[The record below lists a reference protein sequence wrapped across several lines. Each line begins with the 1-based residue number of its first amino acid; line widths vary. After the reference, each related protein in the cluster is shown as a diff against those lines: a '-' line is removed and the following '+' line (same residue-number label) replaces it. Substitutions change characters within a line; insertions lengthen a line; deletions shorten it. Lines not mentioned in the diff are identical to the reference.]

1 VPLGVRGRSRLP
13 PTTRG
18 ALSSGSARSPTIL
31 ELRIDYVARPRERPH
46 PAGVAMNAASRRVQR
61 IYLLLVL
68 LTTLAASFIWG
79 INTLFLLDAGLSN
92 TEAFAINAFFTAGL
106 VVFEVPTGVIADTR
120 GRRYSYLL
128 GTVTL
133 SISTLFYLWMWH
145 AHAPFWGW
153 AIASVFL
160 GLGFTFF
167 SGAFEA
173 WLVDSL
179 TFTGYFREHG
189 ELESVLARG
198 EIVEGIAMLGG
209 SVTGG
214 VVAQL
219 TNLGAP
225 YALRA
230 LMLALTFV
238 VAFVAMRDVGF
249 TPKPGKQPIREVR
262 RVLRASF
269 EHGLGNRP
277 VRWIMLAGPFVG
289 GVAIYGFY
297 AMQPYLLELYG
308 NEHAYSVAGL
318 SAAVVAGAQ
327 IAGGMLVPHLA
338 RIVRLRTSIILG
350 ATFVS
355 AIALLLI
362 GVIPQFWLA
371 IAGLVLWGLM
381 FSAITPVRQSYL
393 NRLIPSEQRATV
405 LSFDSL
411 LTSSGGVVLQPALGR
426 SADAWGYPMSYV
438 LCAALQTLALPFVW
452 LARRERAASDA
463 TSDEATER

>member
-1 VPLGVRGRSRLP
+1 LRDRLSGPTLGL
-13 PTTRG
+13 
-18 ALSSGSARSPTIL
+18 AK
-31 ELRIDYVARPRERPH
+31 
-46 PAGVAMNAASRRVQR
+46 VAMNAASRRVQR
-61 IYLLLVL
+61 TYLLLVL

-106 VVFEVPTGVIADTR
+106 VIFEVPTGVIADTR
-120 GRRYSYLL
+120 GRRKSYLL

-133 SISTLFYLWMWH
+133 SISTLFYLWMWQVR
-145 AHAPFWGW
+145 APFWGW
-153 AIASVFL
+153 AVASVFL

-179 TFTGYFREHG
+179 TFTGYFRERG
-189 ELESVLARG
+189 KLESVLAKG
-198 EIVEGIAMLGG
+198 EIVEGSAMLVG
-209 SVTGG
+209 SVAGG

-230 LMLALTFV
+230 LMLVLSFV

-262 RVLRASF
+262 RVLAASL
-269 EHGLGNRP
+269 EHGLGKRP
-277 VRWIMLAGPFVG
+277 VRWIMLAGPFTG

-297 AMQPYLLELYG
+297 AMQPYLLDLYG
-308 NEHAYSVAGL
+308 DERAYSVAGL
-318 SAAVVAGAQ
+318 SAAIVAGAQ
-327 IAGGMLVPHLA
+327 IAGGLLVPHIA
-338 RIVRLRTSIILG
+338 RLFRLRTSIMFW
-350 ATFVS
+350 ATFLS
-355 AIALLLI
+355 AMVLLLI
-362 GVIPQFWLA
+362 GLMPQFWLA
-371 IAGLVLWGLM
+371 IAGLVVWGLM
-381 FSAITPVRQSYL
+381 FAAVTPVRQSYL

-411 LTSSGGVVLQPALGR
+411 LTSGGGVVIQPALGK
-426 SADAWGYPMSYV
+426 SADVWGYPMSYA
-438 LCAALQTLALPFVW
+438 LSAALQALALPFVW
-452 LARRERAASDA
+452 LARRESSPSDA
-463 TSDEATER
+463 TSDEAEEDQA